1 MIKRIQ
7 HHQPSVA
14 GIRWVAL
21 FEASKGVVVIL
32 AGLGFFSL
40 INHNLQDAAE
50 QLAAQLHFNP
60 SMHLTRIFIE
70 AASNLN
76 DARLALLALA
86 SLLYS
91 TMRFIEAY
99 GLWHERRWAEWFAVI
114 SGGVYLPVE
123 IVELVRGVSWIK
135 LSVLAINLVIVI
147 YMASVLA
154 HQKAFHRKK
163 NESA

>member
-1 MIKRIQ
+1 MI
-7 HHQPSVA
+7 HHPNHSPSTI
-14 GIRWVAL
+14 GIRSVAL
-21 FEASKGVVVIL
+21 FEASKGLVVIL
-32 AGLGFFSL
+32 AGLGCFSL
-40 INHNLQDAAE
+40 MHHNMQNVAE

-60 SMHLTRIFIE
+60 SQRITRIFIE
-70 AASNLN
+70 AVQNLN
-76 DARLALLALA
+76 NVRLGLLALL

-99 GLWHERRWAEWFAVI
+99 GLWHTRRWAEWFAVI

-147 YMASVLA
+147 YMATVLA